1 MSSTER
7 SPFADG
13 DRQAMFFE
21 ENCAKCLRHTKE
33 YATLA
38 EIACNMERS
47 YFQCAIGL
55 PIPVRHAKAMGRG
68 VCTRKRTL
76 RLCDCIV
83 RKNNYLCKRN
93 FQQP

>member
-55 PIPVRHAKAMGRG
+55 PIPVRHAKTMGRG

-76 RLCDCIV
+76 PCR
-83 RKNNYLCKRN
+83 
-93 FQQP
+93 